1 MPFRIRPSRYQHQD
15 TKTRSTDPRSGVGGQ
30 GLEMRRLISAV
41 LLLILA
47 ISSARAMEFMDP
59 AQVKVG
65 MKGVGKSVF
74 KGTKIEEFQV
84 EVLGVMKKAY
94 LGHDLI
100 LVKCS
105 GANLEHT
112 GVIAGMSGSP
122 VFIDG
127 KLVGAVSMT
136 YGFAKEPIAEITP
149 IKAMLEVM
157 RRPDLPDQGMMQ
169 GNSEFGMANAELPNN
184 GFHPIPVPL
193 TVSGFDTRLCS
204 EFSAPFEKHGLKLM
218 PGSAE
223 VSGEDSA
230 AAVQIEPGS
239 AVGVSWIRG
248 DMNGTAIGTVTWR
261 EGNRI
266 VAFGHPM
273 YLSGAIEMPMCG
285 GVIHAVMPSLEF
297 SFKLFS
303 PTAPIGVVTQD
314 RATGIA
320 GTIGPK
326 VAMIPV
332 RVKVKSEQ
340 DTREFNYEILNNKTL
355 TANLLP
361 LVIINSL
368 LHQQQQRNE
377 VTIQAELTVKLKG
390 YPEFKH
396 QRWFTGPYA
405 IMAGIEE
412 LAAPV
417 EFLMSNDFERIAIE
431 NIALDLTITPGQEL
445 LTIHRVIADRER
457 AKPGDKLH
465 LTVFLDAYRGE
476 ERVEEMD
483 VVIPKETPEGQLTV
497 LVTTPDSALMYDLSE
512 AGEYRRPR
520 SVRQMLKFLEQIGPE
535 NQLVVQG
542 YARRRG
548 MVISGEKYPNLP
560 PSMLRLLANSRET
573 GTSSTTET
581 SLLFEKRKTMDRIV
595 AGGQVVWVSIER

>member
-1 MPFRIRPSRYQHQD
+1 MSIC
-15 TKTRSTDPRSGVGGQ
+15 
-30 GLEMRRLISAV
+30 RRAP
-41 LLLILA
+41 ILFTILTIA
-47 ISSARAMEFMDP
+47 ALASSARAMEFMDP
-59 AQVKVG
+59 EQVKVG

-84 EVLGVMKKAY
+84 EVLGVMKKVY

-105 GANLEHT
+105 GANLEQT
-112 GVIAGMSGSP
+112 GVVAGMSGSP

-127 KLVGAVSMT
+127 KLIGAVSMT

-157 RRPDLPDQGMMQ
+157 RRPDLPDQGMLNLPSD
-169 GNSEFGMANAELPNN
+169 GAGMAG
-184 GFHPIPVPL
+184 GFRPIPVPL

-204 EFSAPFEKHGLKLM
+204 EFSGPFEKHGLKLM
-218 PGSAE
+218 PGSGE
-223 VSGEDSA
+223 VGGADSA

-239 AVGVSWIRG
+239 AVGVSLIRG
-248 DMNGTAIGTVTWR
+248 DMNASGIGTVTWR

-273 YLSGAIEMPMCG
+273 YLGGSIEMPMCG
-285 GVIHAVMPSLEF
+285 GVIHAIMPSLEF

-332 RVKVKSEQ
+332 RVKVQSEQ
-340 DTREFNYEILNNKTL
+340 DAREFNYEILNNKTL

-361 LVIINSL
+361 LVIVNSL
-368 LHQQQQRNE
+368 LHQQQQRND
-377 VTIQAELTVKLKG
+377 VTIQAEMTVKLKG
-390 YPEFKH
+390 YPAFQH
-396 QRWFTGPYA
+396 RRWFTGPFA
-405 IMAGIEE
+405 IMASMEE
-412 LAAPV
+412 LAAPIDL
-417 EFLMSNDFERIAIE
+417 LMSNNFEKIAIE
-431 NIALDLTITPGQEL
+431 SVAVDLHITPGQEL
-445 LTIHRVIADRER
+445 LTIYRVTADRER
-457 AKPGDKLH
+457 AKPGDNLH
-465 LTVFLDAYRGE
+465 LTIFLDAYRGE
-476 ERVEEMD
+476 QRVEEMD
-483 VVIPKETPEGQLTV
+483 VVIPKETPEGQMHV

-512 AGEYRRPR
+512 AGEKMAPR
-520 SVRQMLKFLEQIGPE
+520 SVRQMVKFLERIGPE

-548 MVISGEKYPNLP
+548 MVIAGEKYPNLP

-573 GTSSTTET
+573 GTSSPTET
-581 SLLFEKRKTMDRIV
+581 SLLFEKRKTLDRIV
-595 AGGQVVWVSIER
+595 AGGQVVWVTVER